1 MPYVAIKAYPKDEAT
16 KKLIAEKIA
25 RVFEENWGCP
35 REAISISI
43 EEIAPEKWEDT
54 VMKTVVWPDF
64 VKLPIGILIALA
76 GLGAGIWFRN
86 RTARQEA
93 QN

>member
-25 RVFEENWGCP
+25 RVFVENWGCP

-54 VMKTVVWPDF
+54 VMKTEV
-64 VKLPIGILIALA
+64 LPNREKMLILS
-76 GLGAGIWFRN
+76 GEK
-86 RTARQEA
+86 QY
-93 QN
+93 